1 MYNNLFMI
9 KFNLFDKLNYLF
21 DLFDKKLDFDR
32 KFLFDDSFFNYV
44 LSVTNKPNNKIQK
57 KKEKQKSI
65 NNLLNFNNN
74 KESKI
79 NININKITEKKS
91 IVKHESVKKLY
102 KKLALKFHPDKKNG
116 DNDTFLKI
124 NDFYEKNLLIGL
136 LLIASEKNIYIDE
149 ITKDEWN
156 KIFEEVN
163 NLCEFM
169 LNNYNS

>member
-1 MYNNLFMI
+1 MI

-57 KKEKQKSI
+57 KKEKQKST

-102 KKLALKFHPDKKNG
+102 KKLALKFHPDKK
-116 DNDTFLKI
+116 
-124 NDFYEKNLLIGL
+124 
-136 LLIASEKNIYIDE
+136 
-149 ITKDEWN
+149 
-156 KIFEEVN
+156 
-163 NLCEFM
+163 
-169 LNNYNS
+169 